1 MHLCTCL
8 LFSRSR
14 FSFLSRHASLSLFL
28 PHSLITPHVSFVRKH
43 THSHMHK
50 HWKCP
55 HLCLFNFRDHTC
67 QTFSFSCNYE
77 EGCFIHLW
85 CPRVCFFFQCDS
97 LKSQFC
103 LCNEQSC
110 RMCSEISN
118 EQFSLLWQSR
128 AIHVYTQLVVSIAR
142 EEYDGL
148 LVAFQAKHLVVWGV
162 VFTWNGA

>member
-28 PHSLITPHVSFVRKH
+28 PHSLITPHVSFSCANTH
-43 THSHMHK
+43 THT
-50 HWKCP
+50 CI
-55 HLCLFNFRDHTC
+55 NIENVHTSV
-67 QTFSFSCNYE
+67 FWISGIILVRLSVFLAIMKRAVLSIFDAPE
-77 EGCFIHLW
+77 
-85 CPRVCFFFQCDS
+85 FFFQCDS